1 MEELLKNFYITNI
14 GGLFEIY
21 SPLNVRRDIVNRKY
35 SGLLICST
43 GQIEYHH
50 NNNVFVCDKN
60 HILFV
65 PSGITYYLECT
76 KEDVS
81 YVINFQCTISEE
93 TFVSLSANVQKIV
106 EKIKVFMSEHRPSE
120 DDYNLSLTALILEI
134 LGDFARKKQKKTP
147 QILDDALWFI
157 HQNYCDPK
165 LSNSMIAEHCSSSV
179 IYLQKLF
186 SKYCKVGIKEYI
198 TNLRFNKA
206 EQLLL
211 STNTPIYEIATECG
225 FNNQISFFRA
235 FSNRHNG
242 LTPLKY
248 RNSSE
253 IM

>member
-1 MEELLKNFYITNI
+1 MEEQLKNFYVTNI

-21 SPLNVRRDIVNRKY
+21 SPLNVHRDIVNRKY

-93 TFVSLSANVQKIV
+93 TFVSLYANVQKIV

-120 DDYNLSLTALILEI
+120 EDYNLSLTALILEI
-134 LGDFARKKQKKTP
+134 IRDFTGKKQIKTP
-147 QILDDALWFI
+147 QILNDAIEFI
-157 HQNYCDPK
+157 NQNYCDPK
-165 LSNSMIAEHCSSSV
+165 LSNSTIAEHCSTSI

-186 SKYCKVGIKEYI
+186 AKYHGAGIKEYV
-198 TNLRFNKA
+198 TGLRFSKA

-211 STNTPIYEIATECG
+211 TTSIPVYEIATECG
-225 FNNQISFFRA
+225 FNNQISFFRS
-235 FSNRHNG
+235 FYKRHNG
-242 LTPLKY
+242 VTPLKY